1 MTKPNNETICELAIY
16 DLDAISGGRLNLA
29 DLPGFH
35 PTYRTPS
42 GNPSSPLFGNGSYH
56 DTIDNVD
63 GLP

>member
-1 MTKPNNETICELAIY
+1 MGKLNNDLSIDELEAVT
-16 DLDAISGGRLNLA
+16 GGTYNRA
-29 DLPGFH
+29 DSPAYH
-35 PTYRTPS
+35 PTYRTPG

>member
-1 MTKPNNETICELAIY
+1 MKNHIHELNTDELSAV
-16 DLDAISGGRLNLA
+16 SGGRLNLA

-35 PTYRTPS
+35 PTYRTPG

>member
-1 MTKPNNETICELAIY
+1 MNHEMNIAE
-16 DLDAISGGRLNLA
+16 LDAVVGGTTNRA
-29 DLPGFH
+29 DSPAYH
-35 PTYRTPS
+35 PTYRTPG

>member
-1 MTKPNNETICELAIY
+1 MKNDIHELNTNELSAV
-16 DLDAISGGRLNLA
+16 SGGRLNLA

-35 PTYRTPS
+35 PTYRTAS

>member
-1 MTKPNNETICELAIY
+1 MNQELNFNE
-16 DLDAISGGRLNLA
+16 LDAVSGGRLNLA
-29 DLPGFH
+29 DNPGYH

-42 GNPSSPLFGNGSYH
+42 SNPSSPLLGNGSYK

>member
-1 MTKPNNETICELAIY
+1 MDMKNDIHELNTNELSAV
-16 DLDAISGGRLNLA
+16 SGGRLNLA

-35 PTYRTPS
+35 PTYRTPGS
-42 GNPSSPLFGNGSYH
+42 NPSSPLFGNGSYH